1 MHNTWKRNCSVGMAL
16 LMGGSLLL
24 GGCGSN
30 GAQDAVETSAVV
42 VDMKQAQTGKL
53 TLQNSFVGTV
63 SPQEMV
69 YVIPFASGTVT
80 DTYFEVGDQ
89 VNAGD
94 VLFKIDDSAAKLQ
107 LEQAQLSAANVRQQ
121 ADSALTTQQES
132 ANIQMDSSRV
142 QAQSGYD
149 QAQIAYVQA
158 KNAYDQNYDDL
169 SDQIDACNA
178 NITQLENAIKAASS
192 SVSGGNASSV
202 VQMKTQIETLKGTK
216 KQLESS
222 RNSLVAGLQQAES
235 AYNAA
240 KSSMNIVDRSQALS
254 QGQALE
260 DTKKQLSTSE
270 QLANVGVESA
280 ELALSYYTVKAPISG
295 TIQSKGVEV
304 NGIAGSSNPAYTIA
318 NENMMTV
325 TFQVSEAV
333 KNTLTMGQEVT
344 VERGNASYTGNITEI
359 GVAVN
364 QQTGLFQIK
373 AAVNADGQ
381 HDADRRGRQQ
391 CDLAAAVDR
400 VPAETADDHVKQQRQ
415 HRQRQHRHPRR
426 RLFGRIFF
434 HFRIPINHT
443 DGKNTKNLP
452 HIRTPGTGDNHFRP
466 EDMRVQ
472 LFRAHCF
479 LFPKFY
485 LFLVKDSDGYGGTN
499 NQKDLPVLPR
509 RVPEHDSRQNPVG
522 HHPGQAV
529 HPVRNPQGILFS
541 RFPGRAE
548 PRRAQP
554 FGHERTNPRQI
565 TIAYVI

>member
-1 MHNTWKRNCSVGMAL
+1 M
-16 LMGGSLLL
+16 L

-69 YVIPFASGTVT
+69 YVIPFTSGTVT

-344 VERGNASYTGNITEI
+344 VERGTTSYAGSITEI

-373 AAVNADGQ
+373 AAVNANGSDLPSDTY
-381 HDADRRGRQQ
+381 HTNDSAVLIPYDAVYYDNTGSYVY
-391 CDLAAAVDR
+391 LSV
-400 VPAETADDHVKQQRQ
+400 
-415 HRQRQHRHPRR
+415 
-426 RLFGRIFF
+426 
-434 HFRIPINHT
+434 
-443 DGKNTKNLP
+443 DGKAVKTYVTTDLFDDTQ
-452 HIRTPGTGDNHFRP
+452 ISVTEGIQPGDT
-466 EDMRVQ
+466 VITSWS
-472 LFRAHCF
+472 
-479 LFPKFY
+479 PK
-485 LFLVKDSDGYGGTN
+485 LMNGVEVTAPVK
-499 NQKDLPVLPR
+499 
-509 RVPEHDSRQNPVG
+509 
-522 HHPGQAV
+522 
-529 HPVRNPQGILFS
+529 
-541 RFPGRAE
+541 AE
-548 PRRAQP
+548 
-554 FGHERTNPRQI
+554 E
-565 TIAYVI
+565 

>member
-1 MHNTWKRNCSVGMAL
+1 M
-16 LMGGSLLL
+16 L

-30 GAQDAVETSAVV
+30 AVQDTAETSAVV
-42 VDMKQAQTGKL
+42 VDMEQAQTGKL

-63 SPQEMV
+63 SPQELV

-158 KNAYDQNYDDL
+158 KNAYDENYDDL

-344 VERGNASYTGNITEI
+344 VERGTTSYAGSITEI

-373 AAVNADGQ
+373 AAVNANGSELPSGVSVKLTTDTY
-381 HDADRRGRQQ
+381 HTNDSTVLIPYDAVYYDNTGSYVYLSVDDKAVKTYVTT
-391 CDLAAAVDR
+391 DLFDDTQISVIEGVQPGDTVITSWSPKLMNGVEVTAPVK
-400 VPAETADDHVKQQRQ
+400 AE
-415 HRQRQHRHPRR
+415 
-426 RLFGRIFF
+426 
-434 HFRIPINHT
+434 
-443 DGKNTKNLP
+443 
-452 HIRTPGTGDNHFRP
+452 
-466 EDMRVQ
+466 E
-472 LFRAHCF
+472 
-479 LFPKFY
+479 
-485 LFLVKDSDGYGGTN
+485 
-499 NQKDLPVLPR
+499 
-509 RVPEHDSRQNPVG
+509 
-522 HHPGQAV
+522 
-529 HPVRNPQGILFS
+529 
-541 RFPGRAE
+541 
-548 PRRAQP
+548 
-554 FGHERTNPRQI
+554 
-565 TIAYVI
+565 

>member
-1 MHNTWKRNCSVGMAL
+1 M
-16 LMGGSLLL
+16 L

-69 YVIPFASGTVT
+69 YVIPFVSGTVT

-373 AAVNADGQ
+373 AAVNADGSALPSGVSVKLTTDTY
-381 HDADRRGRQQ
+381 HTNDSVVLIPYDAVYYDNTGSYVY
-391 CDLAAAVDR
+391 LSV
-400 VPAETADDHVKQQRQ
+400 
-415 HRQRQHRHPRR
+415 
-426 RLFGRIFF
+426 
-434 HFRIPINHT
+434 
-443 DGKNTKNLP
+443 DGKAVKTYVTTDLFDDTQ
-452 HIRTPGTGDNHFRP
+452 ISITEGIQPGDT
-466 EDMRVQ
+466 VITSWS
-472 LFRAHCF
+472 
-479 LFPKFY
+479 PK
-485 LFLVKDSDGYGGTN
+485 LMNGVEVTAPVK
-499 NQKDLPVLPR
+499 
-509 RVPEHDSRQNPVG
+509 
-522 HHPGQAV
+522 
-529 HPVRNPQGILFS
+529 
-541 RFPGRAE
+541 AE
-548 PRRAQP
+548 
-554 FGHERTNPRQI
+554 E
-565 TIAYVI
+565 

>member
-1 MHNTWKRNCSVGMAL
+1 MHNTWKRNCSIGMAL

-30 GAQDAVETSAVV
+30 AVQDTAETSAGV
-42 VDMKQAQTGKL
+42 VDMEQAQTGKL

-63 SPQEMV
+63 SPQELV

-344 VERGNASYTGNITEI
+344 VERGTTSYAGSITEI

-373 AAVNADGQ
+373 AAVNANGSDLPSGVSVQ
-381 HDADRRGRQQ
+381 LTTDTYHTNDSAVLIPYDAVYYDNIGSYVY
-391 CDLAAAVDR
+391 LSV
-400 VPAETADDHVKQQRQ
+400 
-415 HRQRQHRHPRR
+415 
-426 RLFGRIFF
+426 
-434 HFRIPINHT
+434 
-443 DGKNTKNLP
+443 DGKAVKTYVTTDLFDDTQ
-452 HIRTPGTGDNHFRP
+452 ISVTEGIQPGDT
-466 EDMRVQ
+466 VITSWS
-472 LFRAHCF
+472 
-479 LFPKFY
+479 PK
-485 LFLVKDSDGYGGTN
+485 LMNGVEVTAPVK
-499 NQKDLPVLPR
+499 
-509 RVPEHDSRQNPVG
+509 
-522 HHPGQAV
+522 
-529 HPVRNPQGILFS
+529 
-541 RFPGRAE
+541 AE
-548 PRRAQP
+548 
-554 FGHERTNPRQI
+554 E
-565 TIAYVI
+565 

>member
-1 MHNTWKRNCSVGMAL
+1 M
-16 LMGGSLLL
+16 L

-142 QAQSGYD
+142 QAQSEYD

-216 KQLESS
+216 KQLESN

-240 KSSMNIVDRSQALS
+240 KSSINIVDRSQALS

-344 VERGNASYTGNITEI
+344 VERGTTSYAGSITEI

-373 AAVNADGQ
+373 AAVNANGSDLPNGVSVKLTTDTY
-381 HDADRRGRQQ
+381 HTNDSVVLIPYDAVYYDNTGSYVY
-391 CDLAAAVDR
+391 LSV
-400 VPAETADDHVKQQRQ
+400 
-415 HRQRQHRHPRR
+415 
-426 RLFGRIFF
+426 
-434 HFRIPINHT
+434 
-443 DGKNTKNLP
+443 DGKAVKTYVTTDLFDDTQ
-452 HIRTPGTGDNHFRP
+452 ISVTEGIQPGDT
-466 EDMRVQ
+466 VITSWS
-472 LFRAHCF
+472 
-479 LFPKFY
+479 PK
-485 LFLVKDSDGYGGTN
+485 LMNGVEVTAPVK
-499 NQKDLPVLPR
+499 
-509 RVPEHDSRQNPVG
+509 
-522 HHPGQAV
+522 
-529 HPVRNPQGILFS
+529 
-541 RFPGRAE
+541 AE
-548 PRRAQP
+548 
-554 FGHERTNPRQI
+554 E
-565 TIAYVI
+565 

>member
-30 GAQDAVETSAVV
+30 AVQDTTETSAVV
-42 VDMKQAQTGKL
+42 VDMEQAQTGKL

-107 LEQAQLSAANVRQQ
+107 LEQAKLSAANVKQQ

-149 QAQIAYVQA
+149 QAEIAYYNVLNNYNDVDDNIDKCEDTIKQLQA
-158 KNAYDQNYDDL
+158 
-169 SDQIDACNA
+169 
-178 NITQLENAIKAASS
+178 AIQAA
-192 SVSGGNASSV
+192 SVSGGDAASAAALQAQLAE
-202 VQMKTQIETLKGTK
+202 VQTTKASLEATK
-216 KQLESS
+216 K
-222 RNSLVAGLQQAES
+222 SLTPSLQQAES
-235 AYNAA
+235 AYRAA
-240 KSSMNIVDRSQALS
+240 KESMSILDRSKELT

-304 NGIAGSSNPAYTIA
+304 NGVAGSSSPAYTIA

-344 VERGNASYTGNITEI
+344 VERGTTSYTGNITEI

-373 AAVNADGQ
+373 AAVNADGSALPSGVSVKLTTDTY
-381 HDADRRGRQQ
+381 HTNDSAVLIPYDAVYYDNTGSYVY
-391 CDLAAAVDR
+391 LNV
-400 VPAETADDHVKQQRQ
+400 
-415 HRQRQHRHPRR
+415 
-426 RLFGRIFF
+426 
-434 HFRIPINHT
+434 
-443 DGKNTKNLP
+443 DGKAVKTYVTTDLFDDTQ
-452 HIRTPGTGDNHFRP
+452 ISVTEGVQPGDT
-466 EDMRVQ
+466 VITSWS
-472 LFRAHCF
+472 
-479 LFPKFY
+479 PK
-485 LFLVKDSDGYGGTN
+485 LMNGVEVTAPVK
-499 NQKDLPVLPR
+499 
-509 RVPEHDSRQNPVG
+509 
-522 HHPGQAV
+522 
-529 HPVRNPQGILFS
+529 
-541 RFPGRAE
+541 AE
-548 PRRAQP
+548 
-554 FGHERTNPRQI
+554 E
-565 TIAYVI
+565 

>member
-169 SDQIDACNA
+169 SDQIDACNT

-216 KQLESS
+216 KQLESN

-240 KSSMNIVDRSQALS
+240 KSSINIVDRSQALS

-344 VERGNASYTGNITEI
+344 VERGTTSYAGSITEI

-373 AAVNADGQ
+373 AAVNANGSDLPNGVSVKLTTDTY
-381 HDADRRGRQQ
+381 HTNDSVVLIPYDAVYYDNTGSYVY
-391 CDLAAAVDR
+391 LSV
-400 VPAETADDHVKQQRQ
+400 
-415 HRQRQHRHPRR
+415 
-426 RLFGRIFF
+426 
-434 HFRIPINHT
+434 
-443 DGKNTKNLP
+443 DGKAVKTYVTTDLFDDTQ
-452 HIRTPGTGDNHFRP
+452 ISVTEGIQPGDT
-466 EDMRVQ
+466 VITSWS
-472 LFRAHCF
+472 
-479 LFPKFY
+479 PK
-485 LFLVKDSDGYGGTN
+485 LMNGVEVTAPVK
-499 NQKDLPVLPR
+499 
-509 RVPEHDSRQNPVG
+509 
-522 HHPGQAV
+522 
-529 HPVRNPQGILFS
+529 
-541 RFPGRAE
+541 AE
-548 PRRAQP
+548 
-554 FGHERTNPRQI
+554 E
-565 TIAYVI
+565 

>member
-30 GAQDAVETSAVV
+30 AVQDTAETSAVV
-42 VDMKQAQTGKL
+42 VDMEQAQTGKL

-63 SPQEMV
+63 SPQELV

-132 ANIQMDSSRV
+132 ANIQMDSGRV

-333 KNTLTMGQEVT
+333 KNTLSMGQEVT
-344 VERGNASYTGNITEI
+344 VERGTTSYAGSITEI

-373 AAVNADGQ
+373 AAVNADGSELPSGVSVKLTTDTY
-381 HDADRRGRQQ
+381 HTNDSVVLIPYDAVYYDNTGSYVY
-391 CDLAAAVDR
+391 LSV
-400 VPAETADDHVKQQRQ
+400 
-415 HRQRQHRHPRR
+415 
-426 RLFGRIFF
+426 
-434 HFRIPINHT
+434 
-443 DGKNTKNLP
+443 DGKAVKTYVTTDLFDDTQ
-452 HIRTPGTGDNHFRP
+452 ISVIEGVQPGDT
-466 EDMRVQ
+466 VITSWS
-472 LFRAHCF
+472 
-479 LFPKFY
+479 PK
-485 LFLVKDSDGYGGTN
+485 LMNGVEVTAPVK
-499 NQKDLPVLPR
+499 
-509 RVPEHDSRQNPVG
+509 
-522 HHPGQAV
+522 
-529 HPVRNPQGILFS
+529 
-541 RFPGRAE
+541 AE
-548 PRRAQP
+548 
-554 FGHERTNPRQI
+554 E
-565 TIAYVI
+565 

>member
-30 GAQDAVETSAVV
+30 GTQDAVETSAVV

-169 SDQIDACNA
+169 SDQIDACNT

-192 SVSGGNASSV
+192 SVSGGNAASV

-373 AAVNADGQ
+373 AAVNADGSALPSGASVKLTTDTY
-381 HDADRRGRQQ
+381 HTNDSAVLIPYDAVYYDNTGSYVY
-391 CDLAAAVDR
+391 LSV
-400 VPAETADDHVKQQRQ
+400 
-415 HRQRQHRHPRR
+415 
-426 RLFGRIFF
+426 
-434 HFRIPINHT
+434 
-443 DGKNTKNLP
+443 DGKAVKTYVTTDLFDDTQ
-452 HIRTPGTGDNHFRP
+452 ISVIEGVQPGDT
-466 EDMRVQ
+466 VITSWS
-472 LFRAHCF
+472 
-479 LFPKFY
+479 PK
-485 LFLVKDSDGYGGTN
+485 LMNGVEVTAPVK
-499 NQKDLPVLPR
+499 
-509 RVPEHDSRQNPVG
+509 
-522 HHPGQAV
+522 
-529 HPVRNPQGILFS
+529 
-541 RFPGRAE
+541 AE
-548 PRRAQP
+548 
-554 FGHERTNPRQI
+554 E
-565 TIAYVI
+565 

>member
-30 GAQDAVETSAVV
+30 AVQDTAETSAVV
-42 VDMKQAQTGKL
+42 VDMEQAQTGKL
-53 TLQNSFVGTV
+53 TLQNSYVGMV
-63 SPQEMV
+63 SPQELV

-304 NGIAGSSNPAYTIA
+304 NGIAGSSSPAYTIA

-373 AAVNADGQ
+373 AAVNADGSELPSGVSVKLTTDTY
-381 HDADRRGRQQ
+381 HTNDSVVLIPYDAVYYDNTGSYVY
-391 CDLAAAVDR
+391 LSV
-400 VPAETADDHVKQQRQ
+400 
-415 HRQRQHRHPRR
+415 
-426 RLFGRIFF
+426 
-434 HFRIPINHT
+434 
-443 DGKNTKNLP
+443 DGKAVKTYVATDLFDDTQ
-452 HIRTPGTGDNHFRP
+452 ISVTEGIQPGDT
-466 EDMRVQ
+466 VITSWS
-472 LFRAHCF
+472 
-479 LFPKFY
+479 PK
-485 LFLVKDSDGYGGTN
+485 LMNGVEVTAPVK
-499 NQKDLPVLPR
+499 
-509 RVPEHDSRQNPVG
+509 
-522 HHPGQAV
+522 
-529 HPVRNPQGILFS
+529 
-541 RFPGRAE
+541 AE
-548 PRRAQP
+548 
-554 FGHERTNPRQI
+554 E
-565 TIAYVI
+565 

>member
-1 MHNTWKRNCSVGMAL
+1 M
-16 LMGGSLLL
+16 L

-169 SDQIDACNA
+169 SDQIDACNT

-216 KQLESS
+216 KQLESN

-240 KSSMNIVDRSQALS
+240 KSSINIVDRSQALS

-344 VERGNASYTGNITEI
+344 VERGTTSYAGSITEI

-373 AAVNADGQ
+373 AAVNANGSDLPNGVSVKLTTDTY
-381 HDADRRGRQQ
+381 HTNDSVVLIPYDAVYYDNTGSYVY
-391 CDLAAAVDR
+391 LSV
-400 VPAETADDHVKQQRQ
+400 
-415 HRQRQHRHPRR
+415 
-426 RLFGRIFF
+426 
-434 HFRIPINHT
+434 
-443 DGKNTKNLP
+443 DGKAVKTYVTTDLFDDTQ
-452 HIRTPGTGDNHFRP
+452 ISVTEGIQPGDT
-466 EDMRVQ
+466 VITSWS
-472 LFRAHCF
+472 
-479 LFPKFY
+479 PK
-485 LFLVKDSDGYGGTN
+485 LMNGVEVTAPVK
-499 NQKDLPVLPR
+499 
-509 RVPEHDSRQNPVG
+509 
-522 HHPGQAV
+522 
-529 HPVRNPQGILFS
+529 
-541 RFPGRAE
+541 AE
-548 PRRAQP
+548 
-554 FGHERTNPRQI
+554 E
-565 TIAYVI
+565 

>member
-1 MHNTWKRNCSVGMAL
+1 M
-16 LMGGSLLL
+16 L

-373 AAVNADGQ
+373 AAVNADGSALPSGVSVKLTTDTY
-381 HDADRRGRQQ
+381 HTNDRAVLIPYDAVYYDNTGSYVY
-391 CDLAAAVDR
+391 LSV
-400 VPAETADDHVKQQRQ
+400 
-415 HRQRQHRHPRR
+415 
-426 RLFGRIFF
+426 
-434 HFRIPINHT
+434 
-443 DGKNTKNLP
+443 DGKAVKTYVTTDLFDDTQ
-452 HIRTPGTGDNHFRP
+452 ISVIEGVQPGDT
-466 EDMRVQ
+466 VITSWS
-472 LFRAHCF
+472 
-479 LFPKFY
+479 PK
-485 LFLVKDSDGYGGTN
+485 LMNGVEVTAPVK
-499 NQKDLPVLPR
+499 
-509 RVPEHDSRQNPVG
+509 
-522 HHPGQAV
+522 
-529 HPVRNPQGILFS
+529 
-541 RFPGRAE
+541 AE
-548 PRRAQP
+548 
-554 FGHERTNPRQI
+554 E
-565 TIAYVI
+565 

>member
-1 MHNTWKRNCSVGMAL
+1 MHNTWKRNCSIGMAL

-30 GAQDAVETSAVV
+30 AVQDTAETSAVV
-42 VDMKQAQTGKL
+42 VDMEQAQTGKL

-63 SPQEMV
+63 SPQELV

-344 VERGNASYTGNITEI
+344 VERGTTSYAGSITEI

-373 AAVNADGQ
+373 AAVNADGSELPSGVSVKLTTDTY
-381 HDADRRGRQQ
+381 HTNDGAVLIPYDAVYYDNTGSYVY
-391 CDLAAAVDR
+391 LSV
-400 VPAETADDHVKQQRQ
+400 
-415 HRQRQHRHPRR
+415 
-426 RLFGRIFF
+426 
-434 HFRIPINHT
+434 
-443 DGKNTKNLP
+443 DGKAVKTYVTTDLFDDTQ
-452 HIRTPGTGDNHFRP
+452 ISVIEGVQPGDT
-466 EDMRVQ
+466 VITSWS
-472 LFRAHCF
+472 
-479 LFPKFY
+479 PK
-485 LFLVKDSDGYGGTN
+485 LMNGVEVTAPVK
-499 NQKDLPVLPR
+499 
-509 RVPEHDSRQNPVG
+509 
-522 HHPGQAV
+522 
-529 HPVRNPQGILFS
+529 
-541 RFPGRAE
+541 AE
-548 PRRAQP
+548 
-554 FGHERTNPRQI
+554 E
-565 TIAYVI
+565 

>member
-30 GAQDAVETSAVV
+30 AVQDTAETSAVV
-42 VDMKQAQTGKL
+42 VDMEQAQTGKL
-53 TLQNSFVGTV
+53 TLQNSFVGMV
-63 SPQEMV
+63 SPQELV

-304 NGIAGSSNPAYTIA
+304 NGIAGSSSPAYTIA

-373 AAVNADGQ
+373 AAVNADGSELPSGVSVKLTTDTY
-381 HDADRRGRQQ
+381 HTNDSVVLIPYDAVYYDNTGSYVY
-391 CDLAAAVDR
+391 LSV
-400 VPAETADDHVKQQRQ
+400 
-415 HRQRQHRHPRR
+415 
-426 RLFGRIFF
+426 
-434 HFRIPINHT
+434 
-443 DGKNTKNLP
+443 DGKAVKTYVATDLFDDTQ
-452 HIRTPGTGDNHFRP
+452 ISVTEGIQPGDT
-466 EDMRVQ
+466 VITSWS
-472 LFRAHCF
+472 
-479 LFPKFY
+479 PK
-485 LFLVKDSDGYGGTN
+485 LMNGVEVTAPVK
-499 NQKDLPVLPR
+499 
-509 RVPEHDSRQNPVG
+509 
-522 HHPGQAV
+522 
-529 HPVRNPQGILFS
+529 
-541 RFPGRAE
+541 AE
-548 PRRAQP
+548 
-554 FGHERTNPRQI
+554 E
-565 TIAYVI
+565 